1 MRMVLSGILAF
12 GLTVSSAVWATPITP
27 SVYCD
32 VRGDGV
38 VVARGETISFHVSCT
53 KSQGEPDR
61 DIRLR
66 VDIEVHKPM
75 SPQAKAEDV
84 VVEPR
89 RFTLKPGSGP
99 DASREISVRVSGDGW
114 FMVKVFA
121 ENAPYQ
127 KSNEPIQ
134 TYFIISD
141 GKEVSFTGGD
151 FSICHW
157 QSLLKKYGLP
167 LEFKKNQLP
176 ADKADQI
183 LQEYDAWRRD
193 RRVAEDRR
201 QEAKALVKKYIGDK
215 WDGVTMDWI
224 SPYYFQIA
232 DKGAD
237 AVPALLDALAS
248 EDPAY
253 VEERTSFVYLLGMI
267 GNPMAYPAL
276 RAVFL
281 EDKRDEKKSRQEVF
295 KWRAAINLGACVT
308 AKTVDDYVGL
318 VLTDTT
324 GGGLRALREMTGE
337 DLGNDAVAWSRY
349 LKDEGNLRKFRENCR
364 KCSAPILG

>member
-12 GLTVSSAVWATPITP
+12 GLTVSSSIWAMSWATPPTP
-27 SVYCD
+27 PVYCD
-32 VRGDGV
+32 VKGQGV
-38 VVARGETISFHVSCT
+38 VIARGETISFHVSCT
-53 KSQGEPDR
+53 KSQGEPDQG
-61 DIRLR
+61 IRLR
-66 VDIEVHKPM
+66 VDIEVYKPM

-99 DASREISVRVSGDGW
+99 NALQEVSVKVKGDGW

-232 DKGAD
+232 DMGAD

-267 GNPMAYPAL
+267 GNQDAYDAL
-276 RAVFL
+276 RAWFVSQS
-281 EDKRDEKKSRQEVF
+281 KKTAR
-295 KWRAAINLGACVT
+295 WRAAISLGACLTV
-308 AKTVDDYVGL
+308 ALVDDYVSL
-318 VLTDTT
+318 VVTDTT
-324 GGGLRALREMTGE
+324 GGGLQALREMSGKDFGTEVSSWAGH
-337 DLGNDAVAWSRY
+337 
-349 LKDEGNLRKFRENCR
+349 LKNEWNLRKFRENCR
-364 KCSAPILG
+364 KRSAPILG